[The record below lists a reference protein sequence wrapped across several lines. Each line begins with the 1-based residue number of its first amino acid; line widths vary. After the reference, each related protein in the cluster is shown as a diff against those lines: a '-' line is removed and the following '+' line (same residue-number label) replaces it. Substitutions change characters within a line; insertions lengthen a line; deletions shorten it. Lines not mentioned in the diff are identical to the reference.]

1 MKYLGII
8 AALVIVYLVAAQMLS
23 TTKGTNSSFAAAE
36 AEAVAM
42 EPAKAAAAASA
53 SPAAATPAPTAGAS
67 LRRPLDRARAL
78 NGVVSERNGDGEF

>member
-8 AALVIVYLVAAQMLS
+8 AALVIVYLVAGQMLS
-23 TTKGTNSSFAAAE
+23 PTGANSSFAAAE

-42 EPAKAAAAASA
+42 EPAKAASA
-53 SPAAATPAPTAGAS
+53 TPAAATPAPTAGAS

-78 NGVVSERNGDGEF
+78 NGVVSERNGNGEF